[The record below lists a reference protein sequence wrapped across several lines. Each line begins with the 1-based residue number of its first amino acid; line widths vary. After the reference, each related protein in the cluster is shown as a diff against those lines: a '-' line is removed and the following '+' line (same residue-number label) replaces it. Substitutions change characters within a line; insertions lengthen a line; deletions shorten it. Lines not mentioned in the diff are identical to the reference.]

1 MPVLDRS
8 NWKEHDGD
16 RLEKNW
22 YWMIWGYWVG
32 FEKFVVGGVFG
43 DAERDAEVERM
54 MLIEV

>member
-1 MPVLDRS
+1 M
-8 NWKEHDGD
+8 
-16 RLEKNW
+16 
-22 YWMIWGYWVG
+22 G